1 MDRIKIN
8 ILSEGNSYQELI
20 LKFSGALDVMKPFL
34 LCIQCVSA
42 NLVSEIDIYS
52 QMLVCGHFLSVYVTK
67 IQAGVVDFVDFSCEQ
82 E

>member
-1 MDRIKIN
+1 MSHAISAYSSMDRIKIN

-42 NLVSEIDIYS
+42 NLVSEIDIFPNAC
-52 QMLVCGHFLSVYVTK
+52 VLSLPQLYTSLRYK
-67 IQAGVVDFVDFSCEQ
+67 LG
-82 E
+82 